1 MAEDLKKLFHRQ
13 MKQIDGLH
21 AIIVTDREGV
31 PVVKVSDDSAPELAT
46 RPSFLSTF
54 GIATEQASKLGLS
67 RNKNMIC
74 FYTNY
79 QVVHLNKLPLI
90 VTMIA
95 TSDAN
100 TGLILSLEQEL
111 DDALQELKMAVSG
124 S

>member
-1 MAEDLKKLFHRQ
+1 
-13 MKQIDGLH
+13 
-21 AIIVTDREGV
+21 
-31 PVVKVSDDSAPELAT
+31 VKVCDDSAPDLAT
-46 RPSFLSTF
+46 RTSFLSTF

-67 RNKNMIC
+67 RNKNMII

-100 TGLILSLEQEL
+100 TGLILSLDQEL
-111 DDALQELKMAVSG
+111 DDALQDLKMAVSG